1 MLASLNADGTSPVW
15 ASYSFR
21 STAPATWRVTLS
33 FENASSNAQVAVYVD
48 GVLVGTQG
56 TAGEALSY
64 NANVAS
70 AGLHGVVVRAAA
82 GSFLI
87 KSVDL
92 K

>member
-1 MLASLNADGTSPVW
+1 MGDSLSAEGGNPVW

-21 STAPATWRVTLS
+21 SAGPATWKVTLS
-33 FENASSNAQVAVYVD
+33 FSNASSNSQVAVYVD

-56 TAGEALSY
+56 TAGESVSY

-87 KSVDL
+87 KSVAVE
-92 K
+92 